1 MIEIAP
7 GIHRAFVARERWV
20 AAVEGFDGAA
30 IAVEEAH
37 VPGLEA
43 VGMLLPDGSLAEPWV
58 APLLAVERAEAGATL
73 LATQGEVLFS
83 TQVSVGARDVVTA
96 MHRARLRDGRVVA
109 REPVAEVTWGPRSEA
124 WTLLRRVLPPTPEFR
139 TAPTDSPVAE
149 PVVASSPIRPRD
161 VASLSRWWVEVSDN
175 PALEAAERA
184 SATVNAAITREGSDD
199 ATTLMWFADGE
210 QLYRMDAAGAYR
222 VGRGD
227 VGAGLLAALT

>member
-109 REPVAEVTWGPRSEA
+109 REPVAE
-124 WTLLRRVLPPTPEFR
+124 
-139 TAPTDSPVAE
+139 

-161 VASLSRWWVEVSDN
+161 AASLSRWWVEVSDN